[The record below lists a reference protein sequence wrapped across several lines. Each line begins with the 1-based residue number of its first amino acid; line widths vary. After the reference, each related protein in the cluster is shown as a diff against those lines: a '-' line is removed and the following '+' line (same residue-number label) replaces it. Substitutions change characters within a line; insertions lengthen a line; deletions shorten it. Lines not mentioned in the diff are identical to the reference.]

1 MAPRSSAD
9 PQILQALAAAN
20 RAYAAGRLG
29 EAEAL
34 YRRILSVDQNNA
46 EALHWLGT
54 LALRAGRP
62 DAALELL
69 QRATRVAPRRAQAW
83 SDLGTAL
90 IQLERLAEARDALRR
105 AVKADPRFTAATLN
119 LVTVLLMGERFAEAE
134 KALRSA
140 LKARSDVPALHER
153 LGHVLAQQRR
163 LDEAEQ
169 AYRRAIAT
177 AETFAEGRIE
187 LAGLM
192 VEQERFAEALDL
204 LAPLAA
210 APSAKAHYLRGVCLR
225 ALGQDK
231 EGLAAVAQA
240 RGLMLAPYEKR
251 GMMPQEVYLQFSRRC
266 NLRCTMC
273 GHAAWK
279 ENTGFMDRAVFE
291 QAMAAAKAAGIGALT
306 VLSGQGEPL
315 LHPQV
320 FDFLEQAVAEG
331 FAVNMVTNGTPL
343 TPERIDRLAQIGL
356 TQLQFSF
363 AGYDRDSYEQTYVG
377 AKFDKVVENLRGL
390 VAALRR
396 HGSRTMLVV
405 KAVCPDPTYEY
416 VERTRAFVRSLGV
429 ERVLT
434 VMPNNFGGV
443 VETGEYHAA
452 ADMHSFKRLE
462 RHCLLMCRNLLRS
475 VGVYHDGSVTA
486 CACYD
491 TNGEL
496 GIGRVSDGI
505 AGLRTGPAFTA
516 ILDAFRQGD
525 VSGLPMC
532 SRCDDAIG

>member
-1 MAPRSSAD
+1 MAPRPSAN
-9 PQILQALAAAN
+9 PEIVQALAVAN

-34 YRRILSVDQNNA
+34 YRRILMVEPANPD
-46 EALHWLGT
+46 ALHWLGT
-54 LALRAGRP
+54 LALRAGKP
-62 DAALELL
+62 AAALDLL
-69 QRATRVAPRRAQAW
+69 QRATRAAPRRAQAW

-90 IQLERLAEARDALRR
+90 IQMERLSEARDVLRR
-105 AVKADPRFTAATLN
+105 AVKADPRFTGATLN
-119 LVTVLLMGERFAEAE
+119 LVAVLLMGERYDDAE

-140 LKARSDVPALHER
+140 LKARSDHPALYER
-153 LGHVLAQQRR
+153 LGHVLIQQRR
-163 LDEAEQ
+163 LDDAEQ

-187 LAGLM
+187 LAGLLI
-192 VEQERFAEALDL
+192 ERDRFQEALDL
-204 LAPLAA
+204 LAPLTA
-210 APSAKAHYLRGVCLR
+210 APSAKVHYLRGVCLR

-240 RGLMLAPYEKR
+240 RGLILAPYEKR
-251 GMMPQEVYLQFSRRC
+251 GMLPQEIYVQLSRRC

-273 GHAAWK
+273 GHAAWTS
-279 ENTGFMDRAVFE
+279 NTGFMDQAVFDTTL
-291 QAMAAAKAAGIGALT
+291 AAAKAAGIGTVT

-315 LHPQV
+315 LHPHV
-320 FDFLEQAVAEG
+320 FDLLEHAVAQG

-343 TPERIDRLAQIGL
+343 TPERIDRLAGL
-356 TQLQFSF
+356 GLAHLQFSF
-363 AGYDRDSYEQTYVG
+363 AGYDKESYEQTYVG

-390 VAALRR
+390 AAAFRR
-396 HGSRTMLVV
+396 HGSRTVFSV
-405 KAVCPDPTYEY
+405 KAVCPDPSRDY

-429 ERVLT
+429 ERITT

-443 VETGEYHAA
+443 VAVGDFHPGAE
-452 ADMHSFKRLE
+452 MHSFKRLE
-462 RHCLLMCRNLLRS
+462 RHSLLMCRNLLRS

-486 CACYD
+486 CGCYD
-491 TNGEL
+491 SNGAL
-496 GIGRVSDGI
+496 GIGDIGQGI

-516 ILDAFRQGD
+516 ILDAFRHGD

-532 SRCDDAIG
+532 AGCDEAIG